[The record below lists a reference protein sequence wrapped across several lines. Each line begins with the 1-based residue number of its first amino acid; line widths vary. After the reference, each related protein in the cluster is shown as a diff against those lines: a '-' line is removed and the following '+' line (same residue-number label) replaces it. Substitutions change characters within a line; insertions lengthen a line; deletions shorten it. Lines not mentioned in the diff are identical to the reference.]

1 MVKEADSQ
9 QVGDRI
15 LKEEEIKIQ
24 ELKVLQT
31 FEMEEDL
38 KIDLILD

>member
-31 FEMEEDL
+31 FEMEDDS

>member
-15 LKEEEIKIQ
+15 LKEEEFKIQ

-31 FEMEEDL
+31 FEMEDDL